1 MSVER
6 IPIKSRGQWL
16 ALREHDVTA
25 SDVAALFG
33 LHQFR
38 TLLQVYMS
46 KIGSGEGDQGDNAA
60 MRRGRILE
68 PGVAV
73 AVEEERPDWRLVKP
87 GEYLR
92 DTVARIGA
100 TPDYYLHGD
109 ERGIGIVEC
118 KTAAPDVFERDW
130 ASGAPQGYVLQCLT
144 QMMLAGAPFGI
155 VACLVDNR
163 AKDLFL
169 YDVPRHAKAETLIR
183 HKVAQFWTA
192 IAQGKMPSPDYQRD
206 ADAIKALFP
215 KDNGRGLD
223 LSHDNRIGALLDDR
237 ERVKAA
243 LDGAKEQLEA
253 IDTEIK
259 HKLGEHAEA
268 SAPGWR
274 ISHKLQKRKSYTVA
288 ETEFRVLRCTKL
300 KADKEAAE

>member
-1 MSVER
+1 MTTER

-16 ALREHDVTA
+16 TLREQDVTA

-33 LHQFR
+33 LHPFR
-38 TLLQVYMS
+38 TLLQVYMTKS
-46 KIGSGEGDQGDNAA
+46 GSGEGDQGDNAA

-73 AVEEERPDWRLVKP
+73 AVEEERTDWRLVKP

-92 DTVARIGA
+92 DPVARIGA
-100 TPDYYLHGD
+100 TPDYYLRGD
-109 ERGIGIVEC
+109 ERGIGILEC

-155 VACLVDNR
+155 IACLVDNR

-169 YDVPRHAKAETLIR
+169 YDVPRHTKAETLIR

-192 IAQGKMPSPDYQRD
+192 VSQGKMPSPDYSRD
-206 ADAIKALFP
+206 ADAIRALFP
-215 KDNGRGLD
+215 KDNGKSLD
-223 LSHDNRIGALLDDR
+223 LSADNRLPMLLDDR
-237 ERVKAA
+237 ERVKAT

-253 IDTEIK
+253 IDAEIK
-259 HKLGEHAEA
+259 HKLGDHAEA
-268 SAPGWR
+268 HLAGWKLTN
-274 ISHKLQKRKSYTVA
+274 KLQKRKGYTVA
-288 ETEFRVLRCTKL
+288 ETEFRVLRVTKL
-300 KADKEAAE
+300 KEAKEAA

>member
-1 MSVER
+1 MTVER

-16 ALREHDVTA
+16 NLREHDVTA

-38 TLLQVYMS
+38 TLLQVYMA
-46 KIGSGEGDQGDNAA
+46 KIGSTEGDQGDNAA

-73 AVEEERPDWRLVKP
+73 AVMEDRPDWRLEKSDV
-87 GEYLR
+87 YLR
-92 DTVARIGA
+92 DPASRIGA
-100 TPDYYLHGD
+100 TPDYFLHGD

-118 KTAAPDVFERDW
+118 KTAAPDIFERDW
-130 ASGAPQGYVLQCLT
+130 LGGAPQGYVLQCLT
-144 QMMLAGAPFGI
+144 QMMLSGAPFGI
-155 VACLVDNR
+155 IACLVDNR

-169 YDVPRHAKAETLIR
+169 YDVPRHTKAEGLIR

-192 IAQGKMPSPDYQRD
+192 IAQGKMPMPDYQRD
-206 ADAIKALFP
+206 ADAIKAMFP

-223 LSHDNRIGALLDDR
+223 LSHDNRIGLLLDER
-237 ERVKAA
+237 EGAKAV
-243 LDGAKEQLEA
+243 LDGAKDQLEA
-253 IDTEIK
+253 IDAEIK

-268 SAPGWR
+268 HLPGWKL
-274 ISHKLQKRKSYTVA
+274 SHKLQKRKSYTVA
-288 ETEFRVLRCTKL
+288 ETEFRVLRVTKL
-300 KADKEAAE
+300 KEAKEAA